1 MPPVVAA
8 VGAIAIGVS
17 GVAATV
23 LTAVGVSAAV
33 AGAISGAILMA
44 GISGL
49 ASAALKVVG
58 LGPRPPKASP
68 ASTERLKAG
77 LDPRSFRKIVFG
89 QTAAN
94 LDMHYQEFTGTSQEY
109 LNSIITLASHELH
122 SIDEIW
128 FDEKKAWDS
137 SGVIHPDFTG
147 YLAVQKREVGTTA
160 NALTIT
166 GSSSWVSSA
175 SRLVGCSYIW
185 LRYKLTG
192 NDKKAESPFAQNV
205 TSRITVRV
213 RGAKLYDPRRD
224 STMGGSGSQRV
235 SDQTTWAWVDD
246 NTGRNPALQLL
257 WYLLGWRIQNPSTG
271 GWKLAVGLGL
281 PVERLDI
288 PSFIAAANL
297 CDEAVTKA
305 SGGTEPRY
313 RSDGVFSE
321 GDDPLEVIDN
331 LRATMNGV
339 LRDAGGKLK
348 LDILHNDLGSPVCDL
363 SDGDV
368 IGEFT
373 WTQTPPIDET
383 FNVVRGRYVDP
394 TDAGLY
400 QLVDY
405 PDVSIPSPDGIER
418 ASSFDMPMVQSPS
431 QAQRLAKTYLQRAQ
445 YPGTFMAEFL
455 ASAWRCEVGSV
466 VRLTFP
472 ALGFVNKLFRVVEHS
487 INVDGR
493 CPMVLREENAS
504 IYAWDA
510 DESPAVSAATPISYN
525 PLNDPILQGIS
536 DIAAAPTAIVYIYQR
551 ASSAPSLPTADVTYT
566 FADHTIS
573 GLTGGWSATIPAGAN
588 PLYVAAA
595 TASYNGGTDII
606 TPAEWSSPVVLA
618 QDGSPG
624 SPGATG
630 TNGLNTATVTLYAR
644 TATNS
649 APTVTRAGSATYTFA
664 TGAITGQPSGW
675 TTGVPASGGGFLW
688 VIRAT
693 AAATTST
700 DTIANTEWASPVL
713 MVQNGSDGAPGSN
726 GATNAIVYIYRR
738 SATTPAL
745 PTATATYTFATG
757 ALTGLNN
764 SWTATIPA
772 GSDPLYVAAATAS
785 STGSTD
791 TIAAS
796 EWSSPVI
803 LAQDGA
809 PGSPGAPGASGL
821 NSATV
826 TLHQRTLTSS
836 APSVTTTGSATYT
849 FATGA
854 ITGQPSGWASAVPSS
869 GGGYLWVI
877 RATAASTSA
886 TDTIANTEWSA
897 PVLLAQDGAPGA
909 AGAAGAAATS
919 AYLTNEVAQVFAYA
933 DGTVVSY
940 GPATGEFKVFAGSAD
955 ISSNFT
961 LSVVSN
967 PQTLTVSFTGRVYT
981 VTGGF
986 DAGEDTATVT
996 IRATGSGSYAG
1007 VTFDKVFA
1015 LAKAKGGYEIVS
1027 TLPITNLFEGRIVF
1041 LKTDD
1046 KLYRYTGSA
1055 WTKAVDGAD
1064 IQANSILTNSIGAGQ
1079 ITAAQLAST
1088 ELITLSAQIGTAVIT
1103 GAKIGNL
1110 EVNTLKIANNAV
1122 NAVVTSYGGAGT
1134 VSDTLDVD
1142 FGSVS
1147 LSTIGGIV
1155 RIDISFDSYRSSG
1168 STSVNLTAQ
1177 IVRVVGTTETVI
1189 EQRKG
1194 ASSAS
1199 FPPTSFFITDSPGA
1213 GSVSYKARF
1222 SVDGGSGSFAVSS
1235 VAFAATEIKR

>member
-1 MPPVVAA
+1 MPPVLAVVAA
-8 VGAIAIGVS
+8 VAS
-17 GVAATV
+17 VASVVAPI
-23 LTAVGVSAAV
+23 VG
-33 AGAISGAILMA
+33 GAIL
-44 GISGL
+44 GISAATFTTIALGASIGASLLGKSKAPANSPENANRLRANIDVRTPRKTVIGGTAL
-49 ASAALKVVG
+49 ATDI
-58 LGPRPPKASP
+58 RD
-68 ASTERLKAG
+68 E
-77 LDPRSFRKIVFG
+77 
-89 QTAAN
+89 
-94 LDMHYQEFTGTSQEY
+94 EFTGDQTYFHRFIVCASHAVQ
-109 LNSIITLASHELH
+109 SIERIYFDDKLAWTLAGGVQGEFAGWLDVTPVLEGSAANAINVSSRMGAGRRYTGCAYVYLRYRLK
-122 SIDEIW
+122 
-128 FDEKKAWDS
+128 DEK
-137 SGVIHPDFTG
+137 
-147 YLAVQKREVGTTA
+147 
-160 NALTIT
+160 
-166 GSSSWVSSA
+166 
-175 SRLVGCSYIW
+175 
-185 LRYKLTG
+185 
-192 NDKKAESPFAQNV
+192 SPFAQSI
-205 TSRITVRV
+205 TTRITVI
-213 RGAKLYDPRRD
+213 GKAAKLYDPRRD
-224 STMGGSGSQRV
+224 STVSGGSGTHRADNQS
-235 SDQTTWAWVDD
+235 TWTWDD
-246 NTGRNPALQLL
+246 NACRNPALALL
-257 WYLLGWRIQNPSTG
+257 FYLLGWRINGQ
-271 GWKLAVGLGL
+271 LAVGKG
-281 PVERLDI
+281 I
-288 PSFIAAANL
+288 PQSRIDLESFAIAANI
-297 CDEAVTKA
+297 CDETVATVD
-305 SGGTEPRY
+305 GTEPRY
-313 RSDGVFSE
+313 RCNGVWSE
-321 GDDPLEVIDN
+321 GDDPSNVIEM
-331 LRATMNGV
+331 LKACMNADLDDV
-339 LRDAGGKLK
+339 DGKLRLTIFK
-348 LDILHNDLGSPVCDL
+348 DDTFA
-363 SDGDV
+363 SDADFTADDV
-368 IGEFT
+368 IGSFEWEPFRPLD
-373 WTQTPPIDET
+373 QS
-383 FNVVRGRYVDP
+383 FNIVRGSFTDP
-394 TDAGLY
+394 SPASLY
-400 QLVDY
+400 QQVDY
-405 PDVSIPSPDGIER
+405 PQIEVASPDGIDR
-418 ASSFDMPMVQSPS
+418 IQTINLPMVESVT
-431 QAQRLAKTYLQRAQ
+431 QAQRLAALRLKREAF
-445 YPGTFMAEFL
+445 GGVFRAEFQ
-455 ASAWRCEVGSV
+455 ATAWRVQKNSI
-466 VRLTFP
+466 VRLSFP
-472 ALGFVNKLFRVVEHS
+472 PLGFVNKVFRVAE
-487 INVDGR
+487 IDLRVDGIV
-493 CPMVLREENAS
+493 PLTLREEDPS
-504 IYAWDA
+504 IYVAPALSYGITPVDSTPY
-510 DESPAVSAATPISYN
+510 DPSKSPIIEALGAA
-525 PLNDPILQGIS
+525 
-536 DIAAAPTAIVYIYQR
+536 TAIVYIYQR
-551 ASSAPSLPTADVTYT
+551 AASAPALPSVDATYT
-566 FADHTIS
+566 FDPAGVT
-573 GLTGGWSATIPAGAN
+573 GLNNGWSATIPAGSN
-588 PLYVAAA
+588 PLYVSAA

-624 SPGATG
+624 SPGSPG
-630 TNGLNTATVTLYAR
+630 TNGLNSATVTLYAR

-649 APTVTRAGSATYTFA
+649 APTVTTAGSATYTFA

-688 VIRAT
+688 IIRAT

-700 DTIANTEWASPVL
+700 DTIANTEWSSPVL
-713 MVQNGSDGAPGSN
+713 MVQNGSDGN

-764 SWTATIPA
+764 SWAATIPA

-803 LAQDGA
+803 LARDGT
-809 PGSPGAPGASGL
+809 PGASGL

-836 APSVTTTGSATYT
+836 APSVATTGSATYT

-854 ITGQPSGWASAVPSS
+854 VTGQPSGWSLAVPSS

-877 RATAASTSA
+877 RATAASTAA
-886 TDTIANTEWSA
+886 TDTIANTEWST

-909 AGAAGAAATS
+909 AGPAATS

-940 GPATGEFKVFAGSAD
+940 GPATGEFKVFAGSTD
-955 ISSNFT
+955 VSSNFT

-967 PQTLTVSFTGRVYT
+967 PQTLTVSFTGRVYS

>member
-271 GWKLAVGLGL
+271 VWKLAVGLGL
-281 PVERLDI
+281 PVERIDI

-297 CDEAVTKA
+297 CNEPVTKA
-305 SGGTEPRY
+305 AGGTEPRY

-348 LDILHNDLGSPVCDL
+348 LDILHNDLGSPVCNL

-510 DESPAVSAATPISYN
+510 DESPAVSAAAPISYN
-525 PLNDPILQGIS
+525 PLNDPIIQGINDLS
-536 DIAAAPTAIVYIYQR
+536 AAATAIIYIYQR

-566 FADHTIS
+566 FADRTIS
-573 GLTGGWSATIPAGAN
+573 GLTSGWS
-588 PLYVAAA
+588 
-595 TASYNGGTDII
+595 
-606 TPAEWSSPVVLA
+606 
-618 QDGSPG
+618 
-624 SPGATG
+624 
-630 TNGLNTATVTLYAR
+630 
-644 TATNS
+644 
-649 APTVTRAGSATYTFA
+649 
-664 TGAITGQPSGW
+664 
-675 TTGVPASGGGFLW
+675 
-688 VIRAT
+688 
-693 AAATTST
+693 
-700 DTIANTEWASPVL
+700 
-713 MVQNGSDGAPGSN
+713 
-726 GATNAIVYIYRR
+726 
-738 SATTPAL
+738 
-745 PTATATYTFATG
+745 
-757 ALTGLNN
+757 
-764 SWTATIPA
+764 ATIPA
-772 GSDPLYVAAATAS
+772 GSDPLYVAAATAAYS
-785 STGSTD
+785 GGSTDLIAPSEWSSPVILVQDGLNGLNSATVTLYRRTTTNTAPSVATTGSTTYTFATGGVTGQPSGWTSSIPSSGGGFLWVIRATAASTGSTD
-791 TIAAS
+791 TIANT
-796 EWSSPVI
+796 EWAAPA
-803 LAQDGA
+803 LMAQDGA
-809 PGSPGAPGASGL
+809 KGEATALVQIYKRSAASPALPSVTTTYTFSTGVLTGL
-821 NSATV
+821 NNGWTQAIPSGTDPLYTALATAASATDTDTIAAAEWTSPVVLVQNGADGANGLNTATV
-826 TLHQRTLTSS
+826 TLYQRTLTST
-836 APSVTTTGSATYT
+836 APSVTTTGSTTYT
-849 FATGA
+849 FATGSVS
-854 ITGQPSGWASAVPSS
+854 GQPSGWTAAVPSS

-877 RATAASTSA
+877 RATAASTGA
-886 TDTIANTEWSA
+886 TDSIANTEWATPALMAQNGATGGTGPAGRDAFVFYQDTTPTA
-897 PVLLAQDGAPGA
+897 PVENDSWYAPTSKTWKTYKSGSWVVNLGNLAQKDII
-909 AGAAGAAATS
+909 TDS
-919 AYLTNEVAQVFAYA
+919 AM
-933 DGTVVSY
+933 
-940 GPATGEFKVFAGSAD
+940 
-955 ISSNFT
+955 
-961 LSVVSN
+961 
-967 PQTLTVSFTGRVYT
+967 
-981 VTGGF
+981 
-986 DAGEDTATVT
+986 
-996 IRATGSGSYAG
+996 
-1007 VTFDKVFA
+1007 
-1015 LAKAKGGYEIVS
+1015 
-1027 TLPITNLFEGRIVF
+1027 
-1041 LKTDD
+1041 
-1046 KLYRYTGSA
+1046 
-1055 WTKAVDGAD
+1055 
-1064 IQANSILTNSIGAGQ
+1064 
-1079 ITAAQLAST
+1079 
-1088 ELITLSAQIGTAVIT
+1088 IGTAVI
-1103 GAKIGNL
+1103 GSAQIGDL
-1110 EVNTLKIANNAV
+1110 VVGTIKIANNAV
-1122 NAVVTSYGGAGT
+1122 NVVSTSYTGGGS

-1147 LSTIGGIV
+1147 LSTVGGVV
-1155 RIDISFDSYRSSG
+1155 RLDLSFDSYRSSG
-1168 STSVNLTAQ
+1168 TTAVNLTAQ
-1177 IVRVVGTTETVI
+1177 IVRVVGSTETVI

-1199 FPPTSFFITDSPGA
+1199 FPPTSFFITDSPGT

>member
-235 SDQTTWAWVDD
+235 NDQTTWAWVNDD
-246 NTGRNPALQLL
+246 TGRNPALQLL

-271 GWKLAVGLGL
+271 AWKLAVGLGL

-363 SDGDV
+363 SAGDV

-472 ALGFVNKLFRVVEHS
+472 ALGFVDKLFRVVEHS

-536 DIAAAPTAIVYIYQR
+536 DIAAGPTAIVYIYQR

-618 QDGSPG
+618 QDG
-624 SPGATG
+624 
-630 TNGLNTATVTLYAR
+630 
-644 TATNS
+644 
-649 APTVTRAGSATYTFA
+649 
-664 TGAITGQPSGW
+664 
-675 TTGVPASGGGFLW
+675 
-688 VIRAT
+688 
-693 AAATTST
+693 
-700 DTIANTEWASPVL
+700 
-713 MVQNGSDGAPGSN
+713 
-726 GATNAIVYIYRR
+726 
-738 SATTPAL
+738 
-745 PTATATYTFATG
+745 
-757 ALTGLNN
+757 
-764 SWTATIPA
+764 
-772 GSDPLYVAAATAS
+772 
-785 STGSTD
+785 
-791 TIAAS
+791 
-796 EWSSPVI
+796 
-803 LAQDGA
+803 
-809 PGSPGAPGASGL
+809 
-821 NSATV
+821 
-826 TLHQRTLTSS
+826 
-836 APSVTTTGSATYT
+836 
-849 FATGA
+849 
-854 ITGQPSGWASAVPSS
+854 
-869 GGGYLWVI
+869 
-877 RATAASTSA
+877 
-886 TDTIANTEWSA
+886 
-897 PVLLAQDGAPGA
+897 APGA
-909 AGAAGAAATS
+909 AGVAATS

-933 DGTVVSY
+933 NGNVVSY
-940 GPATGEFKVFAGSAD
+940 APATGEFKVFAGSAD

-1041 LKTDD
+1041 LTTDD

-1055 WTKAVDGAD
+1055 WSKAVDGAD

-1079 ITAAQLAST
+1079 ITAAKLAST

-1155 RIDISFDSYRSSG
+1155 RIDISFDSRRSSG

-1189 EQRKG
+1189 EQRRG